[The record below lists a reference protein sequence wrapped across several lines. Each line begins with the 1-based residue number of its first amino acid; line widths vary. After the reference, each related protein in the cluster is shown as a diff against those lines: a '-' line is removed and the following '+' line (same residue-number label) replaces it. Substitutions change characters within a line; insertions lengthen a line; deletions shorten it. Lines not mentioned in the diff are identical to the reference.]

1 MQVLDLSQ
9 TTGNEVE
16 ISTVMMS
23 AFGKNGGAIILV
35 LVLVLGAKVENARA
49 VEWSVCRH
57 GAMNVTNLELLPDPI
72 QAGVPANFRL
82 FTDHDVD
89 VESGNLKA
97 SVNYMGIPVFKKTGD
112 LCKSPVLCPLSPGE
126 NILNLIENMPGFL
139 PPGRMVLT
147 LHATRPDGLDLFCVD
162 VFLQGK
168 KSNRN
173 GPFGGLKAMLGMPAG
188 TV

>member
-1 MQVLDLSQ
+1 
-9 TTGNEVE
+9 
-16 ISTVMMS
+16 MMS
-23 AFGKNGGAIILV
+23 ALGKNGGSITMIMLLIL
-35 LVLVLGAKVENARA
+35 LLGGNVENARA

-57 GAMNVTNLELLPDPI
+57 GAMNVTDLELLPDPI

-112 LCKSPVLCPLSPGE
+112 LCKSPVLCPLNPGK

-168 KSNRN
+168 KSKGN